1 MTDALITV
9 RTYPD
14 DPSAQIARAI
24 LEANGIEGFV
34 RSDGASGFEPWLAYG
49 GGYRLLVRREEA
61 EAARELLGEAE

>member
-1 MTDALITV
+1 LFTV